1 MSGRSGGVNSGVVK
15 TVGFCVL
22 SFSLATVAG
31 GVSAAVSA
39 SGQPPPQTPLSTS
52 SAATLALLYVRSL
65 YLLPSAGGSVRD
77 APFEPRKPNSTP
89 MPAPAATN
97 HYAGFLKIRI
107 PYLDDK
113 HPATRRMLESIL
125 AVQEEHAAELA
136 DFPQDMPS
144 GLRAKVRAAVK

>member
-31 GVSAAVSA
+31 GVSPAASA
-39 SGQPPPQTPLSTS
+39 SGQPPPQTSVSTS
-52 SAATLALLYVRSL
+52 SAATLALLHIRSL
-65 YLLPSAGGSVRD
+65 YMPSAGGSVRD
-77 APFEPRKPNSTP
+77 APFEPRKPNLTP

-97 HYAGFLKIRI
+97 HYAGFLEIRI

-113 HPATRRMLESIL
+113 HPATRRMPESIL
-125 AVQEEHAAELA
+125 AVQEEHAGELA

-144 GLRAKVRAAVK
+144 GLRAKARAAVK